1 MIYCLLTCDLHISAK
16 QMTGSTVRDK
26 SGLAWYEK
34 ELEDFEPQQEETLDL
49 EEEDESRS
57 QFCLYLTTL

>member
-1 MIYCLLTCDLHISAK
+1 M
-16 QMTGSTVRDK
+16 RDK

-57 QFCLYLTTL
+57 QFCLYLITL